1 MFGIRC
7 VRSPEGMGQ
16 ELFSTRAMCQ
26 ETSEQP
32 QPRCG
37 LAVGLMAART
47 VTLVDPGSSRLT
59 LHALQP
65 DVSVCKGHIQR
76 LCCTAG
82 DSRQEQQIL
91 PGGIC
96 IRKKEWGRKPQW
108 QGSCSKV
115 IPTSSCRETLFL
127 YSVWISRGVILQ
139 SAPTPPH
146 LRWGS
151 CPCETKPWACTSC
164 SSTNI
169 NGGGYACFWFVPV
182 PGFLLINSCSFSFL
196 FLFKQSQNSKW

>member
-32 QPRCG
+32 QPHCG

-47 VTLVDPGSSRLT
+47 VTLVEPGSSRLT

-76 LCCTAG
+76 LCCTAR
-82 DSRQEQQIL
+82 DSRQIQQIL
-91 PGGIC
+91 PGRIC
-96 IRKKEWGRKPQW
+96 IRKKERGRKPQW
-108 QGSCSKV
+108 QGSCSKG
-115 IPTSSCRETLFL
+115 IPTSSCREMRFL

-139 SAPTPPH
+139 SSPPPPTTSGEDRVHVRLNPESAPLVVPP
-146 LRWGS
+146 
-151 CPCETKPWACTSC
+151 A
-164 SSTNI
+164 ST
-169 NGGGYACFWFVPV
+169 GGYACFWFVPV

-196 FLFKQSQNSKW
+196 FLFKQNSKW